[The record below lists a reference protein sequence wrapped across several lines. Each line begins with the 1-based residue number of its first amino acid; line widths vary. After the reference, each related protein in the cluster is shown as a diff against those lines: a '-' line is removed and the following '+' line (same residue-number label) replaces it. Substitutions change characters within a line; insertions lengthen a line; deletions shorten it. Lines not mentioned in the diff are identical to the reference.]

1 MPQSADKILDHE
13 LLFREPEYQD
23 IFRSKKENFEFNHSD
38 ESIKQIVEWTKT
50 EDYKQKNFAR
60 EALTVNPA
68 KACQPLGAV
77 YVANGFAK
85 TLSFVHGSQGCVAY
99 YRSHFSRH
107 FKEPTSC
114 VSSSMTED
122 AAVFG
127 GLNNMIDGLAN
138 AYNLYKPEMIAV
150 STTCMAEVIGDDLD
164 AFIKNAKQKGS
175 VPDAFDVPFAHTPA
189 FVGSHITGYDNAL
202 LGVLKHFWDGKSK
215 TAEPLVRVPNDSI
228 NFIGGFDG
236 FVVGN
241 MKEIRRIFD
250 LFGVTVNI
258 ICDPSGNWD
267 TPTDGE
273 FRMYDGGT
281 TKEEVE
287 AALHAKA
294 TIVFQE
300 YCCEK
305 TTKFI
310 AEHGQEVVVLNAPVG
325 VAGTDRFLMEIS
337 RLTGKPI
344 PAELEKERGQLIDA
358 MADSQA
364 HLHGKRYAL
373 YGDPDQ
379 LLGYTEFL
387 LELGAEPAHVLA
399 TNGNETWA
407 GKVRALFDSSPYG
420 AGCKVYPTR
429 DLWHMRSL
437 LFTEPVDFLIGNTY
451 GKYLE
456 RDTGT
461 PLIRLVFPIFDRHH
475 YHRFPTWGYAGGLR
489 LLVTLLDEFFETLDA
504 NTIIPG
510 KTDYSYDIIR

>member
-1 MPQSADKILDHE
+1 MPQNADKVIDHE
-13 LLFREPEYQD
+13 MLFREPEYQEL
-23 IFRSKKENFEFNHSD
+23 FKNKKENFEFNHSD
-38 ESIKQIVEWTKT
+38 AKVQEIRDWTKT
-50 EDYKQKNFAR
+50 RDYMEKNFAR
-60 EALTVNPA
+60 DSLVVNPA

-77 YVANGFAK
+77 YVANGFHK

-138 AYNLYKPEMIAV
+138 TYNLYKPDMIAV

-164 AFIKNAKQKGS
+164 AFIKNSKQKGS
-175 VPDAFDVPFAHTPA
+175 VPAEFDVPFAHTPA

-202 LGVLKHFWDGKSK
+202 LGILKHFWDGKAG
-215 TAEPLVRVPNDSI
+215 TTTPLTRVPDESI

-241 MKEIRRIFD
+241 MREVKRIFD
-250 LFGVTVNI
+250 LFGVTYNI
-258 ICDPSGNWD
+258 ICDPSDVWD

-273 FRMYDGGT
+273 FRMYEGGT
-281 TKEEVE
+281 TKETVE
-287 AALHAKA
+287 KAINAKA

-305 TTKFI
+305 TIKYL
-310 AEHGQEVVVLNAPVG
+310 QEKGHQVVVLNCPVG
-325 VAGTDRFLMEIS
+325 VAGTDRFIQAIS
-337 RLTGKPI
+337 DISGKDVP
-344 PAELEKERGQLIDA
+344 ELLIKERGRLVDA

-364 HLHGKRYAL
+364 HLHGKRFAL

-379 LLGYTEFL
+379 LLGLTEFI
-387 LELGAEPAHVLA
+387 LELGAEPVHVLS
-399 TNGNETWA
+399 TNGNDDWA
-407 GKVRALFDSSPYG
+407 ARVQKLFDASAFG
-420 AGCKVYPTR
+420 KGCKAYPKR

-437 LFTEPVDFLIGNTY
+437 MNVEPVDFLIGNTY

-461 PLIRLVFPIFDRHH
+461 PLIRLIFPIFDRHH
-475 YHRFPTWGYAGGLR
+475 YHRFATWGYEGAMR
-489 LLVTLLDEFFETLDA
+489 QLVMFLDEFFETLDA